1 MKYKFDKEL
10 NSAQRSVEHGKI
22 IRSKKFLYK
31 IYISWYNVILKE
43 LKSINEDVSQL
54 KIVELGS
61 GGGFIKEII
70 PNVITSDILEIGNL
84 DMIFSALEMPFE
96 DDQLDAIVMVDTF
109 HHIPNVE
116 KFLAEAQRCLKN
128 GRKIIMI
135 EPAKTWWGSFI
146 YKNFHHE
153 DFDTK
158 VKQWQFQSDGPLSS
172 ANGAL
177 PWIVFKRDFEIF
189 SQKFTQLKLEKY
201 KNHSPII
208 YLLSGGLSMPQLMPN
223 FSFGF
228 FKTLD
233 KILSLISGFGMFTSI
248 VVSVK

>member
-1 MKYKFDKEL
+1 
-10 NSAQRSVEHGKI
+10 
-22 IRSKKFLYK
+22 
-31 IYISWYNVILKE
+31 
-43 LKSINEDVSQL
+43 
-54 KIVELGS
+54 
-61 GGGFIKEII
+61 
-70 PNVITSDILEIGNL
+70 
-84 DMIFSALEMPFE
+84 MPFE